1 MAEDIKRVSLNAAD
15 IPAVDPN
22 LVYIRFRIVS
32 DDLNDV
38 SEWSPIYEIDKTTT
52 P

>member
-1 MAEDIKRVSLNAAD
+1 MAEQIKKVSLNATE
-15 IPAVDPN
+15 ITTTDPV
-22 LVYIRFRIVS
+22 VYVRFRIVS

-38 SEWSPIYEIDKTTT
+38 SEWSPIYEIDKTVT

>member
-1 MAEDIKRVSLNAAD
+1 MAENIKKVSIDAAD
-15 IPAVDPN
+15 IPTDGPV
-22 LVYIRFRIVS
+22 VYVRFRIVS

>member
-1 MAEDIKRVSLNAAD
+1 MAEVIKKVSLEASD
-15 IPAVDPN
+15 IPAEDVA
-22 LVYIRFRIVS
+22 YIRFRIVS

-38 SEWSPIYEIDKTTT
+38 SEWSAIYEIDKTIT